1 MGRPINE
8 KFFGENT
15 YPYADVSHTKSGV
28 GGEGIATVSIPVG
41 GEGINYSQGT
51 TLIITAPQITNG
63 QTPFLTPTINS
74 AGTLTN
80 ITVTSAGSGYTS
92 TSGVQV
98 TVVKPAT
105 QTATAVTGT
114 SGASTIQVTGVNGVY
129 VGMGVTGNNVG
140 SGAKVVSISGTTV
153 TVSVANTQG
162 VNGTITFTDNGS
174 GITNT
179 TTNITL
185 TTGKGS
191 SVINFTAFIPTA
203 NGGSSAI
210 GNGDI
215 LKQEGSKQYLVV
227 NAQGRGRVKLVA
239 TATASL
245 VAGQMNVQATDF
257 NGSTYWVSNLQGRKA
272 RVKRY
277 QSAGG
282 GYLVADG
289 VKTKWVVSGA
299 ITGTTVTIAHY
310 N

>member
-1 MGRPINE
+1 MGRPLNE
-8 KFFGENT
+8 KYFGELN
-15 YPYADVSHTKSGV
+15 YPYADIAHARSGV

-63 QTPFLTPTINS
+63 QTPVLTPTINS

-140 SGAKVVSISGTTV
+140 SSAKVVSISGTTV
-153 TVSVANTQG
+153 TVSVPNTQG

-191 SVINFTAFIPTA
+191 TVINFTAYLTT
-203 NGGSSAI
+203 GSSAI

-215 LKQEGSKQYLVV
+215 IKQAASRSFLVQ
-227 NAQGRGRVKLVA
+227 NAQGRGKVKVIA

-245 VAGQMNVQATDF
+245 LPGQMNIHATDY
-257 NGSTYWVSNLQGRKA
+257 NGSTYWVSHLQSHKA
-272 RVKRY
+272 RVNRY
-277 QSAGG
+277 QSAGSG
-282 GYLVADG
+282 FLVADG